1 MVLRIAVVG
10 PDRAFGERVV
20 RRLHKDVE
28 CIASLVPSGRRFA
41 VRSSRPHLFV
51 IDHRASGALALC
63 SKVAGEGALVVVTNL
78 PKDQPSAVN
87 ALAAG
92 ARGVVCRGASVDQI
106 VGAVRTVRDGKLWAP
121 RDAVAATWAKV
132 KEEASASR
140 VARAALVERLSRREQ
155 EVLRQTAIGLA
166 NKEVAARLAISEATV
181 KVHLT
186 HIFQKLG
193 VRGRGELVAAYYGVR
208 S

>member
-10 PDRAFGERVV
+10 PDRAAGERVV
-20 RRLHKDVE
+20 RRLHKDLE
-28 CIASLVPSGRRFA
+28 CIASVVPSGHRFA
-41 VRSSRPHLFV
+41 VRSARPQLFV
-51 IDHRASGALALC
+51 IDYRTSGALALC
-63 SKVAGEGALVVVTNL
+63 SKVAGEGALVVVINL

-92 ARGVVCRGASVDQI
+92 ARGVVCRGAGVDQI

-121 RDAVAATWAKV
+121 RDAVAATWAKI
-132 KEEASASR
+132 KEEVSAGR
-140 VARAALVERLSRREQ
+140 AARAALVERLSRREQ
-155 EVLRQTAIGLA
+155 EVLRQTAAGLA

-208 S
+208 G

>member
-28 CIASLVPSGRRFA
+28 CIASVVPSGRRFA

-92 ARGVVCRGASVDQI
+92 ARGVVCRGAGVDQI